1 MKRAAFYSL
10 GCKVNQYESEALAEL
25 FRNSGYEIVDFDSQA
40 DCYIINTC
48 SVTSMS
54 DRKSRQIIRRAK
66 KNNPDAVVIVTGCY
80 AQTAPD
86 EVKKIDG
93 VNLVVG
99 TDNKTS
105 IVSLAES
112 VTPSSCRVMVN
123 DISHGCDFEEMN
135 VSDYTGRTRAFIK
148 IQDGCN
154 QFCSYCIIPYA
165 RGRIRSRSRDAA
177 LNEAR
182 ILAANGYK
190 EIILTGIHIAS
201 YGAENDD
208 GYDLAAI
215 INEINEIEGIK
226 RIRLSSIEPMTL
238 NRRFIQ
244 RISTA
249 DKLCPHFH
257 LSLQSGCD
265 ETLKRMNRKYTTGEY
280 SEIVSAIREHFPDA
294 AITTDIMTG
303 FPGETEEEFA
313 RTVEF
318 VEKIGFAEAH
328 VFEYSQRPG
337 TPAAAMSGQIAPEVK
352 KERSRVIIALT
363 DKSRESFRQSQLGK
377 TAEVLFERELPG
389 EDGIYEGKTPNY
401 IPVYTRSE
409 NDLSGEIVKVSLTE
423 PYRDGIFAELIK

>member
-10 GCKVNQYESEALAEL
+10 DCKVNQYESEALAEL
-25 FRNSGYEIVDFDSQA
+25 FRAAGYEIVDFDSQA
-40 DCYIINTC
+40 ECYIINTC

-66 KNNPDAVVIVTGCY
+66 KNNPGAVVIVTGCY

-112 VTPSSCRVMVN
+112 ITPSSCRVIVN

-208 GYDLAAI
+208 GY
-215 INEINEIEGIK
+215 E
-226 RIRLSSIEPMTL
+226 S
-238 NRRFIQ
+238 
-244 RISTA
+244 
-249 DKLCPHFH
+249 
-257 LSLQSGCD
+257 
-265 ETLKRMNRKYTTGEY
+265 
-280 SEIVSAIREHFPDA
+280 VSDA
-294 AITTDIMTG
+294 ATTVD
-303 FPGETEEEFA
+303 TEE
-313 RTVEF
+313 RTAKVGEIQ
-318 VEKIGFAEAH
+318 KKM
-328 VFEYSQRPG
+328 FENWNIIPFYSD
-337 TPAAAMSGQIAPEVK
+337 V
-352 KERSRVIIALT
+352 
-363 DKSRESFRQSQLGK
+363 
-377 TAEVLFERELPG
+377 
-389 EDGIYEGKTPNY
+389 NY
-401 IPVYTRSE
+401 IAYKDYVKGVTVHSDGALYW
-409 NDLSGEIVKVSLTE
+409 NDIS
-423 PYRDGIFAELIK
+423 F